1 MGNQA
6 SSLGDWQAVIAAHPL
21 ESHDPQAWLQYGVA
35 LLQTIQP
42 GLDAAKQQQQAALAF
57 VQAQKE
63 GAPADLVSKAQGQA
77 ASISLAQALLLAGFR
92 EQGLRLL
99 EQQLPLSMNTE
110 ERPARARVLAGQL
123 LVKAGAWK
131 EAESLHAE
139 ALRSIDLA
147 QLAPDSPMS
156 SALP

>member
-1 MGNQA
+1 MSHQA
-6 SSLGDWQAVIAAHPL
+6 YTRGDWQALIAAHPL
-21 ESHDPQAWLQYGVA
+21 ESHDPQAWLHYGVA

-42 GLDAAKQQQQAALAF
+42 GQNAAKQQQQAALAF

-63 GAPADLVSKAQGQA
+63 GAPAELVSKAQGQA

-92 EQGLRLL
+92 DQGLWLL
-99 EQQLPLSMNTE
+99 EQQLPLSINIE

-123 LVKAGAWK
+123 LEKAGAWK

-139 ALRSIDLA
+139 TVRNGDGRTDVD
-147 QLAPDSPMS
+147 PKN
-156 SALP
+156 